1 MLSLEDIA
9 IDSWDDPTI
18 VHLMLRHSKSDIF
31 GVGVTIHLG
40 RTGTCCALCLP
51 SMLTWPAGLQPLVH
65 YSYSS
70 QDSLSANRLISTV
83 RNTLGLAG
91 VDVGRFNSHSFRI
104 GAATAAAQAGLPDST
119 IQQLGRW
126 RSAAFMRYLRP
137 PVQSI
142 ARCSELL
149 LQARHPSSCCS

>member
-9 IDSWDDPTI
+9 IDSWDNPTI

-31 GVGVTIHLG
+31 DVGVTIHLG
-40 RTGTCCALCLP
+40 RTGDLLCPVSALHAYLARRP
-51 SMLTWPAGLQPLVH
+51 PTPGPLFLLESGQPL
-65 YSYSS
+65 SK
-70 QDSLSANRLISTV
+70 QRLISTV
-83 RNTLGLAG
+83 HNTLGLAR

-126 RSAAFMRYLRP
+126 RSAAFTHYLRP

-142 ARCSELL
+142 ARCS
-149 LQARHPSSCCS
+149 